1 LEKIVEGY
9 TRESGVRSLEKQI
22 AKMVRHA
29 AKSIAMDEEYN
40 QKVSFEDVE
49 KVLGPARM
57 ERDKYENNDVA
68 GVVTGLAWTS
78 VGGDILFIE
87 SILSKGKGNLTITGN
102 LGTVMKESATIA
114 MEYIKSNCDRYGID
128 SEVFDKYNVH
138 IHVPEGATP
147 KDGPS
152 AGITMLTSL
161 VSLFTQKKIKKSL
174 AMTGEITLR
183 GKVLPVGG
191 IKEKIL
197 AAKRAK
203 IKEIILC
210 EDNRKDILE
219 IKADYLKG
227 LTFHYVND
235 MQEVID
241 IAITEES
248 VKNPKQF

>member
-1 LEKIVEGY
+1 
-9 TRESGVRSLEKQI
+9 
-22 AKMVRHA
+22 
-29 AKSIAMDEEYN
+29 
-40 QKVSFEDVE
+40 
-49 KVLGPARM
+49 M

-87 SILSKGKGNLTITGN
+87 SILSKGKGNLNITGN
-102 LGTVMKESATIA
+102 LGKVMKESATIA
-114 MEYIKSNCDRYGID
+114 MEYLKSNAEMLDLD
-128 SEVFDKYNVH
+128 PEVFEKYNVH

-161 VSLFTQKKIKKSL
+161 VSLFSQRKIKKSL

-197 AAKRAK
+197 AAKRAR

-210 EDNRKDILE
+210 EENRRDIDE
-219 IKADYLKG
+219 IKAEYVKG
-227 LTFHYVND
+227 LTFHYVREMKD
-235 MQEVID
+235 VIEL
-241 IAITEES
+241 ALTNEK
-248 VKNPKQF
+248 VNNPKEL